1 MSEIIMA
8 PCYNTMRSLHYRTQS
23 LPESV
28 YTNHMFQLAQHQQQQ
43 LDYHHHSRQ
52 MFHHQQQ
59 QQQHHLHSQLQAMH
73 NDKLLHVTHPS
84 SAIKKR
90 SAVRRSQTNVC
101 DLVGGLAQHR
111 APLTAGVYEAF
122 LPPPNFN
129 AVGLPVDT
137 SGGRLAACNMAGRPR
152 GAAASARTHSFYLP
166 STSGSS
172 GGMHQRSTSLSHQYS
187 RLHQQQ
193 AQQQQQMLLGSQHD
207 LSRSAETMML
217 VSQQQQQQQQLQHC
231 YSGLCYPDSI
241 SNSSM
246 GPAGLLSVEQQ
257 KHQAGN
263 NSFSWYAGS
272 QPQHLMPQHHRSVP
286 NISTAVT
293 PPASLT
299 TPLYVDCSVEYDLGD
314 QPPVPANSE
323 PLLAIHPEYA
333 KGGRKAAIRSLKAS
347 PYSLPGVVAGPRTGG
362 GKLKGPAAAAP
373 GRSRS
378 PATVEEAVRLHHKSL
393 PDIQV
398 GYHHQ
403 HPVMADRRV
412 GAPAQQQ
419 QQQHPVNGG
428 SVAAGGSLRAM
439 TPAEVQMMEAVT
451 RKLSVESRD
460 SGIGL
465 MHNNSSAAGPQQL
478 VAVKGTTAGSCG
490 SSSNFSCAEQAGG
503 NATTASSFS
512 SSSSSWQQQQ
522 QQQQPTHHC
531 DSQHHHHYLP
541 QSGLYAH
548 TAKGATVAN
557 NNNNSRRF
565 AFTGEK
571 TSL

>member
-1 MSEIIMA
+1 
-8 PCYNTMRSLHYRTQS
+8 
-23 LPESV
+23 
-28 YTNHMFQLAQHQQQQ
+28 
-43 LDYHHHSRQ
+43 
-52 MFHHQQQ
+52 
-59 QQQHHLHSQLQAMH
+59 
-73 NDKLLHVTHPS
+73 
-84 SAIKKR
+84 
-90 SAVRRSQTNVC
+90 
-101 DLVGGLAQHR
+101 
-111 APLTAGVYEAF
+111 
-122 LPPPNFN
+122 
-129 AVGLPVDT
+129 
-137 SGGRLAACNMAGRPR
+137 
-152 GAAASARTHSFYLP
+152 
-166 STSGSS
+166 
-172 GGMHQRSTSLSHQYS
+172 
-187 RLHQQQ
+187 
-193 AQQQQQMLLGSQHD
+193 
-207 LSRSAETMML
+207 
-217 VSQQQQQQQQLQHC
+217 
-231 YSGLCYPDSI
+231 
-241 SNSSM
+241 
-246 GPAGLLSVEQQ
+246 
-257 KHQAGN
+257 
-263 NSFSWYAGS
+263 
-272 QPQHLMPQHHRSVP
+272 
-286 NISTAVT
+286 
-293 PPASLT
+293 
-299 TPLYVDCSVEYDLGD
+299 VEYDLGD

-362 GKLKGPAAAAP
+362 GKLKGPTAAAAAP

-398 GYHHQ
+398 GGYH
-403 HPVMADRRV
+403 HPVMADRR
-412 GAPAQQQ
+412 GGTAQQQQ

-465 MHNNSSAAGPQQL
+465 MHNNSASAGQQL

-490 SSSNFSCAEQAGG
+490 SSSNFSCAAEQAGG

-522 QQQQPTHHC
+522 QQQPPHHC

-548 TAKGATVAN
+548 TTAKGAAVAN

>member
-28 YTNHMFQLAQHQQQQ
+28 YTNHMFHLAQQQQQQ
-43 LDYHHHSRQ
+43 LDYHHSRQ

-59 QQQHHLHSQLQAMH
+59 QQQHHLHSQLQAMQH
-73 NDKLLHVTHPS
+73 DKLLHVTHPS

-187 RLHQQQ
+187 RLHHQ
-193 AQQQQQMLLGSQHD
+193 QQQQQMLLGSQHD
-207 LSRSAETMML
+207 LSRSTETMML
-217 VSQQQQQQQQLQHC
+217 VSQHQQQQQQLQHS

-246 GPAGLLSVEQQ
+246 GPAGLLTGEQQ
-257 KHQAGN
+257 KHHASN
-263 NSFSWYAGS
+263 NSFSWYASS

-286 NISTAVT
+286 NISTAGT

-299 TPLYVDCSVEYDLGD
+299 TLLYVDCSVEYDLGD

-412 GAPAQQQ
+412 AAAQQQ

-428 SVAAGGSLRAM
+428 SAGGSLRAM

-465 MHNNSSAAGPQQL
+465 MHNNTVSAGPQQL

-490 SSSNFSCAEQAGG
+490 SSSNFSCAAEQAGG

-522 QQQQPTHHC
+522 QQLTHHC

-548 TAKGATVAN
+548 HPAKGATVANN